1 MSISMFSAKALTIAG
16 ILGFSVT
23 LPGIAGNHSPVDVKD
38 EAIETEAEA
47 LELQGDTVESEIEFV
62 EPEAEFTEPEVEFA
76 EPEVESTE
84 LELESTEPEVE
95 STELELE
102 STEPDVESTELELE
116 STEPEVEF
124 TEPEIEA
131 VESEMESAGPE
142 VEIIAPEAEI
152 IEPESEVIDS
162 ETAEPEAEV
171 TEPEADATEPEAE
184 AIELEEETA
193 EPKADKLIS
202 QAEGELEPAASIG
215 EIVGSVSEF
224 STLDTAIAAAG
235 LGEALTSTGPFT
247 VIAPTDN
254 AFAALPDGVLEALLL
269 PENQDLLTNVLTYHV
284 IPGEVASDD
293 LETGMVAT
301 LSDDELTFTLDND
314 MALVDEIPI
323 VGFDI
328 PATNGL
334 IHIIEDGVLV
344 PEGVVTELESRLAD
358 AEADMP
364 VEEEPATIEQQTPA
378 PETTAPAE
386 PVTPA
391 EPVAPTEP
399 VRGLW

>member
-16 ILGFSVT
+16 VLGFGVNM
-23 LPGIAGNHSPVDVKD
+23 PGIASNHGSVDVKD
-38 EAIETEAEA
+38 EAIETEIET
-47 LELQGDTVESEIEFV
+47 LELQTDTVEPEIEFV
-62 EPEAEFTEPEVEFA
+62 EPESEFTEPEIEFV

-84 LELESTEPEVE
+84 LELESVDNLEVE
-95 STELELE
+95 STE
-102 STEPDVESTELELE
+102 
-116 STEPEVEF
+116 
-124 TEPEIEA
+124 PEIEFVEPA
-131 VESEMESAGPE
+131 VDAIESEL
-142 VEIIAPEAEI
+142 
-152 IEPESEVIDS
+152 
-162 ETAEPEAEV
+162 ETAEPTVETVDSEAEDLEPEGAAV
-171 TEPEADATEPEAE
+171 DLETAEPEADATESEVE
-184 AIELEEETA
+184 AIEADEETA

-202 QAEGELEPAASIG
+202 QAEDEVEPVASIG

-224 STLDTAIAAAG
+224 STLDTAVAAAG
-235 LGEALTSTGPFT
+235 LGEALTGDGPLT

-254 AFAALPDGVLEALLL
+254 AFAALPDGVLDALLL
-269 PENQDLLTNVLTYHV
+269 PENQDLLTDVLTYHV

-301 LSDDELTFTLDND
+301 LNGDELDFTVDDD
-314 MALVDEIPI
+314 MALVDSIPI
-323 VGFDI
+323 VGFDV

-364 VEEEPATIEQQTPA
+364 AEDLPVEEEPAIVEEEA
-378 PETTAPAE
+378 AEPETVEPAAPA
-386 PVTPA
+386 
-391 EPVAPTEP
+391 EP